1 MLASIFTLFFNGA
14 ADNDPDADASSFTLF
29 FDGFREWLL
38 ISMTLY
44 FYFNYITDN
53 TYILYN
59 IFYKITFIFNIVKY
73 LITEDETI

>member
-14 ADNDPDADASSFTLF
+14 ADNDPDAGASSFTLF

-44 FYFNYITDN
+44 FYFNYINNN
-53 TYILYN
+53 TYT
-59 IFYKITFIFNIVKY
+59 IFSFKITFILNIVKY

>member
-1 MLASIFTLFFNGA
+1 MLASIITLFFNDA
-14 ADNDPDADASSFTLF
+14 ASNDPDAGASSFTLF

-53 TYILYN
+53 N

-73 LITEDETI
+73 LITEDGTI

>member
-14 ADNDPDADASSFTLF
+14 ADNDPEAGASSFTLF

-44 FYFNYITDN
+44 FYSITLTIIHIHYIFFQNYIH
-53 TYILYN
+53 L
-59 IFYKITFIFNIVKY
+59 KY
-73 LITEDETI
+73 SEIPYH

>member
-14 ADNDPDADASSFTLF
+14 ADNDPDAGASSFTLF

-44 FYFNYITDN
+44 FYSITSIIIHIYYI
-53 TYILYN
+53 Y
-59 IFYKITFIFNIVKY
+59 FKITFILNIVKY

>member
-14 ADNDPDADASSFTLF
+14 ADNDPDAGASSFTLF

-44 FYFNYITDN
+44 FNFNYITDD
-53 TYILYN
+53 TYI